1 MRNALCK
8 LYVGCMFT
16 LVSISSSWAESICE
30 NQVPV
35 TNNNPAAITTSGNY
49 SSSYPGIQ
57 AFDGNRSTM
66 WISKT
71 YQNPAWIAYQF
82 NTAKKVDRYSID
94 FTNGSLTSRAPKNF
108 ELQAYSNGSWK
119 TLDRRTNQ
127 INWGGSEKRSYLVS
141 QSGYYTQYRLVIEED
156 NDDRAPIVVVS
167 MGELLLETCGCQ
179 QSNELVPILTS
190 NSSAVETS
198 GIYDS
203 SYPAWKAFDSSVNS
217 MWISAVWQTPA
228 WIGYS
233 WGTPRY
239 VDSYAITYANGSIRT
254 RAPKVWELKGWNGS
268 SWVTVDSRSNETN
281 WGGFETRHYTVQT
294 PGSYSKYRL
303 QFNDDNDARA
313 GVVVISLGNLSFKGC
328 QIDSPQV
335 VEANLYGQWHEDQNQ
350 STADTEY
357 YVPTSIDLGAS
368 RFRNHI
374 SLFQGGNGEFLRLAP
389 NDAHYFVPTTWV
401 LSGNKLTVTFTD
413 SRWASTAGTFDYV
426 YEIIS
431 AGNGV
436 LHLKVISKTK
446 R

>member
-1 MRNALCK
+1 MQNTLCK
-8 LYVGCMFT
+8 FSFGFIFAFS
-16 LVSISSSWAESICE
+16 SITHSWADSTCE
-30 NQVPV
+30 NQIPV
-35 TNNNPAAITTSGNY
+35 LNNNPAAITTSGDY
-49 SSSYPGIQ
+49 SSSYPGSQ
-57 AFDGNRSTM
+57 AFDGNRTSM

-82 NTAKKVDRYSID
+82 NAAKKIDRYSID

-127 INWGGSEKRSYLVS
+127 INWAGSEKRSYAVG
-141 QSGYYTQYRLVIEED
+141 QAGYYSQYRLLVEED

-167 MGELLLETCGCQ
+167 MGELSLETCGCQ
-179 QSNELVPILTS
+179 QSSELVPVLTS
-190 NSSAVETS
+190 NTSAVETS

-203 SYPAWKAFDSSVNS
+203 SYPAWKAFDSALAS
-217 MWISAVWQTPA
+217 MWISKVWQTPA

-233 WGTPRY
+233 WATPQF
-239 VDSYAITYANGSIRT
+239 VDSYALTYANGSIRT

-281 WGGFETRHYTVQT
+281 WGGFETRTYTVQT

-303 QFNDDNDARA
+303 QVADDNDTRA

-328 QIDSPQV
+328 QLDNTQI
-335 VEANLYGQWHEDQNQ
+335 VEAKLYGQWHEDQNQ
-350 STADTEY
+350 SDAGIEH
-357 YVPTSIDLGAS
+357 YVPTSIDLGAA
-368 RFRNHI
+368 RFRNRI
-374 SLFQGGNGEFLRLAP
+374 SLFQGGSGEVLRLAP
-389 NDAHYFVPTTWV
+389 NDAHYFVSTTWI

-413 SRWASTAGTFDYV
+413 SRWPSTAGTYDYV
-426 YEIIS
+426 YE
-431 AGNGV
+431 V
-436 LHLKVISKTK
+436 LSTENNSLRLKVISKIK